1 MKSYPVARTHTLV
14 ALAAVACVLW
24 AATAAEARTALESI
38 CRVKGQEENTLRGL
52 GFVIGLEGTGDDGT
66 FLPTIRSL
74 AMTMELL
81 GEQLGQDGLAELKD
95 TKNAALVMVTATVP
109 GGGGRRGD
117 KLDCMV
123 SSIGKAK
130 SLEGGQLFITPLVG
144 PDKSNPT
151 IYAFAEGSITLD
163 SATLTRSGRVHG
175 GCSLAT
181 DFRNVFTKDG
191 KITLVLKKN
200 YAGFRVAQEVATL
213 VNDQLGFQ
221 ITQGQGE
228 LAKGLDQVNIEVLI
242 PPQYSEAPAEFVS
255 QVLALPLN
263 EPQTGARVVI
273 NERAGSI
280 VITGDVEI
288 GAAVVSHKNVVVET
302 GTEVSI
308 ERFVPVDPSE
318 TNTPKLKSLVEALNK
333 VNVQTEDII
342 EIIKRLDR
350 SGILYGELI
359 IE

>member
-1 MKSYPVARTHTLV
+1 MKLYPVSGINRLV
-14 ALAAVACVLW
+14 ALAAAACILL
-24 AATAAEARTALESI
+24 ATTTQARTTLQSI
-38 CRVKGQEENTLRGL
+38 CRIKGQEENTLRGL

-66 FLPTIRSL
+66 FMPTIRSL
-74 AMTMELL
+74 AKTMELL
-81 GEQLGQDGLAELKD
+81 GEPLGQAGLSELKD
-95 TKNAALVMVTATVP
+95 AKNVALVMVTATIP

-130 SLEGGQLFITPLVG
+130 SLEGGQLFLTPLVG
-144 PDKSNPT
+144 PDKNNPT
-151 IYAFAEGSITLD
+151 IYAFAEGPITLD
-163 SATLTRSGRVHG
+163 SATLKRTGRIHE
-175 GCSLAT
+175 GCRLAA
-181 DFRNVFTKDG
+181 DFRNVFTKDN

-200 YAGFRVAQEVATL
+200 YAGFRVAQDVATL
-213 VNDQLGFQ
+213 VNDQLAFQ
-221 ITQGQGE
+221 FTQGE

-242 PPQYSEAPAEFVS
+242 PPQYRETPAEFVS
-255 QVLALPLN
+255 QVLALPLS

-280 VITGDVEI
+280 VITGNVEI

-302 GTEVSI
+302 GTDVSI

-318 TNTPKLKSLVEALNK
+318 TNTPKLKALVEALNK

-350 SGILYGELI
+350 SGRLYGQLI